1 MQRVN
6 RTIILV
12 VALCLFCGITATVYG
27 ETLTPFWTV
36 HPPDDLPV
44 RGITL
49 ADDGSRILVGGS
61 QLTIFSR
68 GGDRLWSGDAG
79 AISAMSGDGNYV
91 ITAIDR
97 NLRLLDKSGAEV
109 WTRTMNTPVNYVAI
123 SKIGPL
129 VVAMDTDGDISSW
142 DLNGWSNG
150 TLKIEPVKNLAI
162 SPNADLIVVT
172 TVSGLRYVNPD
183 LTLRWTDRRTD
194 SLDTYIAISADGSII
209 YTAGSK
215 RVSSHT
221 KDGTLNWQKIV
232 TDDDIT
238 SLACSGDGQT
248 VVVGS
253 QDANVYALDSQG
265 NTHTKYKT
273 GQWINAVAVS
283 QDGTIIAT
291 VSVDRSLSL
300 LTRNGQLQATI
311 KTGAIVQP
319 RSLAISSDKTYL
331 VAADPSTIYA
341 YYIETGA
348 ISPDET
354 APPRIISS
362 RTTTMTPAALEIT
375 TTVVTPSITVTEEIP
390 TAIPTTKK
398 SPVSVVTGVC
408 AIAVVLM
415 LARRT
420 I

>member
-97 NLRLLDKSGAEV
+97 NLRLLDKGGAEV

-123 SKIGPL
+123 SKNGPL

-150 TLKIEPVKNLAI
+150 TLKIAPVKNLAI

-194 SLDTYIAISADGSII
+194 SLDT
-209 YTAGSK
+209 
-215 RVSSHT
+215 
-221 KDGTLNWQKIV
+221 
-232 TDDDIT
+232 
-238 SLACSGDGQT
+238 
-248 VVVGS
+248 
-253 QDANVYALDSQG
+253 
-265 NTHTKYKT
+265 
-273 GQWINAVAVS
+273 
-283 QDGTIIAT
+283 
-291 VSVDRSLSL
+291 
-300 LTRNGQLQATI
+300 
-311 KTGAIVQP
+311 
-319 RSLAISSDKTYL
+319 
-331 VAADPSTIYA
+331 
-341 YYIETGA
+341 
-348 ISPDET
+348 
-354 APPRIISS
+354 
-362 RTTTMTPAALEIT
+362 
-375 TTVVTPSITVTEEIP
+375 
-390 TAIPTTKK
+390 
-398 SPVSVVTGVC
+398 
-408 AIAVVLM
+408 
-415 LARRT
+415 
-420 I
+420 